1 VRRLDEW
8 LLVAALCVALAAAT
22 AALVGSGRDGGAGE
36 RDAGAGPSLG
46 AGWPAR
52 VAWGRP

>member
-1 VRRLDEW
+1 MRRVDEW

-22 AALVGSGRDGGAGE
+22 AALAGRGWDGGAGE
-36 RDAGAGPSLG
+36 RAAGAGSPLG

>member
-1 VRRLDEW
+1 MRRLEEW

-22 AALVGSGRDGGAGE
+22 AALVGSGWGGSAGE
-36 RDAGAGPSLG
+36 RASAAGPSLG